1 MIGVG
6 VMAYAG
12 LGTYL
17 SDRAEEKY
25 GLVPT
30 EEDKEAL
37 KKTLPSITL
46 VDKER

>member
-1 MIGVG
+1 MMGVG

-17 SDRAEEKY
+17 SDKAEEKL

-30 EEDKEAL
+30 DEDKEAL
-37 KKTLPSITL
+37 KKSLPNITL

>member
-1 MIGVG
+1 MGVS

-17 SDRAEEKY
+17 SDRAEEKF
-25 GLVPT
+25 GLKAT
-30 EEDKEAL
+30 EQDKEEL
-37 KKTLPSITL
+37 KKSLPKITL